1 MPIDRM
7 PKAGERLQLAGRAEP
22 VTVLEVDGN
31 IVVYDVWL
39 PKYKEWNR
47 CIARFDTNSTG
58 KITYNVN
65 LSFVKESQ

>member
-7 PKAGERLQLAGRAEP
+7 PELGERLQLPGREEP

-39 PKYKEWNR
+39 PMHNEWNR

-58 KITYNVN
+58 RITYNVN
-65 LSFVKESQ
+65 LSFVKETQ